1 MEGMKMIDILYHH
14 LYAKGFTMSF
24 ILSEIL

>member
-1 MEGMKMIDILYHH
+1 MEGMKMIDILYQH
-14 LYAKGFTMSF
+14 LYAKDFTMSF